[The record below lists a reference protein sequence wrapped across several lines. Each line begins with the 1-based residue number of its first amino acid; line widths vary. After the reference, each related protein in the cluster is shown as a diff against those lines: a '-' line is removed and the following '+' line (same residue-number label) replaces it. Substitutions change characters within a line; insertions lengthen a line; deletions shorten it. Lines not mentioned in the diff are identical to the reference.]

1 MLLSRPLRRG
11 NVGEHILMA
20 LRAMGPVLHPAVSA
34 MWDVALVK
42 LANYLKGCFQ
52 CVFIGS
58 LSLAPYMFVFV
69 CVCCMYVCMYACV
82 CVCT

>member
-1 MLLSRPLRRG
+1 
-11 NVGEHILMA
+11 MA